1 MCYNLGMI
9 IVIIAG
15 GKGTRLWP
23 LSTDHKPKHLL
34 SLTNEKS
41 LLRNTYERVRKLSDK
56 IYIIPEQS
64 HADQILEHLPELT
77 KDNLFIE
84 PGRRGTASCVLLALA
99 KLQEKYGEDEDI
111 AFLHADHHIT
121 NPQLFLDAVELASVS
136 ARKKNTISLIGLN
149 PTYPATGFGYIK
161 MGQKAQGLDGAE
173 VFGVETFVEKPDEK
187 TAEQYYR
194 SGDYLWNLGLF
205 AGPIKSFVQACR
217 EHSPGLYSGFES
229 LVANIGD
236 DNKLDE
242 AYMKLANE
250 PIDTAL
256 IEKIPNLL
264 VVPGAFGWADIGSFS
279 DLHEVLGS
287 KADNVVRTG
296 DCATSLLDCDGCLV
310 MNTNSGKPVIGI
322 GLRDIVVIDTP
333 NGTLV
338 CHKRRAQDIKKALEQ
353 LKAQS

>member
-1 MCYNLGMI
+1 MI
-9 IVIIAG
+9 IVIVAG
-15 GKGTRLWP
+15 GQGTRLWP
-23 LSTDHKPKHLL
+23 LSTNHKPKHLL

-41 LLRNTYERVRKLSDK
+41 LLRNTYERVSKLTDK

-77 KDNLFIE
+77 EENLFVE

-99 KLQEKYGEDEDI
+99 KLQAKYGEDEDV

-121 NPQLFLDAVELASVS
+121 NTKLFSDAVKLASKS
-136 ARKKNTISLIGLN
+136 AKQKNTISLIGLN

-161 MGQKAQGLDGAE
+161 MGERAEGLNDAE
-173 VFGVETFVEKPDEK
+173 VFEVESFVEKPDQP
-187 TAEQYYR
+187 TADEYVR
-194 SGDYLWNLGLF
+194 SGQYLWNLGLF
-205 AGPIKSFVQACR
+205 AGPIKSFTKACQ
-217 EHSPGLYSGFES
+217 EHNPDLYAGFVS
-229 LVANIGD
+229 LVGVIND
-236 DNKLDE
+236 KSRLD
-242 AYMKLANE
+242 ATYMALPSE

-256 IEKIPNLL
+256 IEKLPKLL

-287 KADNVVRTG
+287 ANDNVVRTNG
-296 DCATSLLDCDGCLV
+296 NESSLLDCDGCLV
-310 MNTNSGKPVIGI
+310 VSTNTNKPVITI

-353 LKAQS
+353 LT